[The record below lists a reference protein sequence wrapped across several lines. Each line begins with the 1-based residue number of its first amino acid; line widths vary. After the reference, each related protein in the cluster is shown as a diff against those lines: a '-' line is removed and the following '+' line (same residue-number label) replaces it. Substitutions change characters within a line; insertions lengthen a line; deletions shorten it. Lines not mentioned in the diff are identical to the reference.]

1 MASEILKIN
10 EATME
15 AQVTKIKEAVNNY
28 KQFAEKPF
36 SDEIEY
42 LDDMNTD
49 FIAKFKVM
57 LGDLDDDNSKVVAAL
72 EEIAGLTEEILKT
85 FQKVDDDAVATMGF
99 SREG

>member
-1 MASEILKIN
+1 MGSEILKIN

-15 AQVTKIKEAVNNY
+15 TQVTNIKKAVDNY
-28 KQFAEKPF
+28 KQFAGNPF

-42 LDDMNTD
+42 LNDMNTD

-57 LGDLDDDNSKVVAAL
+57 LGDLDDDNSKVVEAL

-85 FQKVDDDAVATMGF
+85 FQKVDDDAVAAMGF
-99 SREG
+99 TREG

>member
-1 MASEILKIN
+1 MGSEILKIN

-15 AQVTKIKEAVNNY
+15 TQVTNIKKAVDNY
-28 KQFAEKPF
+28 KQFAENPF

-42 LDDMNTD
+42 LNDMNTD

-57 LGDLDDDNSKVVAAL
+57 LGDLDDDNSKVVEAL

-85 FQKVDDDAVATMGF
+85 FQKVDDDAVAAMGF
-99 SREG
+99 TREG